1 MLALI
6 CAALLSQA
14 DTATPAPPTPAPPTP
29 TPEERAALAAERA
42 ALAAEKAAAAAERLA
57 SSVAPE
63 TPGAEPAAPAPSPDA
78 WTGSA
83 GIGLTYITGN
93 TQSLVLTSNVSADRK
108 WQKWSLGL
116 RLWAA
121 YGIANA
127 NANDPASQGATTA
140 RKAGGTVRG
149 ERAFG
154 AGFASA
160 FLIAGSEFD
169 HVKNIESRTIG
180 EAGVGLTFLNRKE
193 ADLEKLFLKLD
204 LGIRGGY
211 ETRFQYFPVQQAV
224 PDYGVPILAPRG
236 ALTFRW
242 AFNKYVRF
250 SEEIEFI
257 PYVLQPDAGRLL
269 INNTT
274 KLSSRITEFLALTA
288 AVVVNYDSKP
298 PQTAP
303 PPAPQRVSTDVTLTA
318 GLEAVF

>member
-1 MLALI
+1 MLALL

-14 DTATPAPPTPAPPTP
+14 DTATAAPPS

-42 ALAAEKAAAAAERLA
+42 AIAAEKTAAAAERLA
-57 SSVAPE
+57 NSVAPE
-63 TPGAEPAAPAPSPDA
+63 APKGEAAAPPKQDG

-108 WQKWSLGL
+108 WVNWSLGL
-116 RLWAA
+116 RLWAG

-127 NANDPASQGATTA
+127 NANDPASTSATTA
-140 RKAGGTVRG
+140 RKAGGTIRG

-154 AGFASA
+154 SGFASS
-160 FLIAGSEFD
+160 FLMVGSEFD

-180 EAGVGLTFLNRKE
+180 EGGVGLTFFNRKE
-193 ADLEKLFLKLD
+193 ADLEKLFLKLE
-204 LGIRGGY
+204 LGLRGGY
-211 ETRFQYFPVQQAV
+211 ETRYQYFPTPSAV
-224 PDYGVPILAPRG
+224 DPYGVPILAPRG
-236 ALTFRW
+236 GLVFRW
-242 AFNKYVRF
+242 SFNKYVRF
-250 SEEIEFI
+250 SEEIEFV
-257 PYVLQPDAGRLL
+257 PYVIAPDAGRLL

-288 AVVVNYDSKP
+288 GVVVNYDSKP

-303 PPAPQRVSTDVTLTA
+303 PPAPQRLSTDVTLTA